1 MQTQARRPLIEVNG
15 LVKHYP
21 RRSGGLFSNK
31 RHLSVRAVDNVSFE
45 IQPGE
50 TLALVGESGS
60 GKSTIGETLL
70 LLQQP
75 TAGDILVDGQS
86 ILGVSRSQLQRLR
99 QHLQIVFQNPYSS
112 LDPRMKVRDI
122 VAEPLRTHGMS
133 SAASKERVT
142 ELLQSVKLEPRM
154 ANRFPH
160 EMSGGQRQRVSIARA
175 LGLNPKFI
183 VLDEPTSALDVSV
196 QAQIVN
202 LLMDLQRDLNLTY
215 LFISHDLRIVRH
227 ISDRV
232 AVMYLGKI
240 VEIGPRTAI
249 FANPEHPYTKALLS
263 AIPGGDRPGSRIV
276 LEGEIPSP
284 MAIPSGC
291 RFHTRC
297 PMAISICKE
306 VEPQLRPMGQGHL
319 AACHLAGE
327 VPDFVRQSIPPNVV
341 PVTQM
346 NGQAK
351 RMVPMK

>member
-1 MQTQARRPLIEVNG
+1 VPARASRPLIEVSG

-21 RRSGGLFSNK
+21 RRVGGLIGA
-31 RHLSVRAVDNVSFE
+31 RQHLVVRAVDDVSFE
-45 IQPGE
+45 IYPGE

-75 TAGDILVDGQS
+75 TAGDIRVDGVS
-86 ILGVSRSQLQRLR
+86 ILGLSRSRLQRLR

-112 LDPRMKVRDI
+112 LDPRMKVREI
-122 VAEPLRTHGMS
+122 VAEPLQTHGIS
-133 SAASKERVT
+133 RDAAQQRVA
-142 ELLQSVKLEPRM
+142 ELLRTVRLEPSL
-154 ANRFPH
+154 AHRFPH

-175 LGLNPKFI
+175 LGLNPKFV

-202 LLMDLQRDLNLTY
+202 LLMDLQRDFHLTY

-240 VEIGPRTAI
+240 VEIGPKRVI
-249 FANPEHPYTKALLS
+249 FGAPGHPYTKALLS
-263 AIPGGDRPGSRIV
+263 AVPGRDRTTPGII

-297 PMAISICKE
+297 PVAIPLCREI
-306 VEPQLRPMGQGHL
+306 EPKLRPMGPAHL

-327 VPDFVRQSIPPNVV
+327 TPDFVHSSIPPNIVRV
-341 PVTQM
+341 D
-346 NGQAK
+346 AK
-351 RMVPMK
+351 GGATRRSA